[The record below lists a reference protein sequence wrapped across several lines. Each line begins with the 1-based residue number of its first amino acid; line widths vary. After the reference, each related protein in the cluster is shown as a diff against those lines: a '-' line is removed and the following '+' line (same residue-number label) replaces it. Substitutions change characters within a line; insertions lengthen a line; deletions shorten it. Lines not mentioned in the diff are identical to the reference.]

1 MQPQNENQI
10 ASSSE
15 LASEN
20 NIVPQ
25 STHLKLNKKNVIEFS
40 LEDGNRYKAK
50 ILNRAGN
57 SKGLYKNA
65 YNIEY
70 TSPEHLCGKK
80 SYVDLDRVKDLSVSQ
95 ADQALETTSSG
106 NELPNTSGDTQVI
119 YLTKDISFD
128 HAKLAELQS
137 WKQNEVY
144 QEVPFSNQKYITVKW
159 VCTMKETN
167 EGFTPKARLVARGFE
182 EDNQD
187 EIVKESPTCSKD
199 SLRIISARTAQKGW
213 DLRSIDIKTAF
224 LQEETLQGNDY
235 IRYPKEAGCS
245 KTTL

>member
-1 MQPQNENQI
+1 M
-10 ASSSE
+10 
-15 LASEN
+15 
-20 NIVPQ
+20 
-25 STHLKLNKKNVIEFS
+25 IEFS
-40 LEDGNRYKAK
+40 LEDGNRYKAR
-50 ILNRAGN
+50 ILNRAGK
-57 SKGLYKNA
+57 STGLYKNA

-80 SYVDLDRVKDLSVSQ
+80 SYVDLNRVEDLSVSQ

-106 NELPNTSGDTQVI
+106 NELPNTSGDTQEI

-128 HAKLAELQS
+128 EAKLAELQS

-167 EGFTPKARLVARGFE
+167 EGFTPKARVVARSFE

-187 EIVKESPTCSKD
+187 EIVK
-199 SLRIISARTAQKGW
+199 
-213 DLRSIDIKTAF
+213 
-224 LQEETLQGNDY
+224 
-235 IRYPKEAGCS
+235 
-245 KTTL
+245 